1 MKVFN
6 TRSYVWLIYAI
17 LWGMVWAYPVLT
29 TLVIAVRGGT
39 TPFLE
44 QRSSRLGGHTS
55 LLPALSA
62 PSLAGTLLVHAPPC
76 TSLYTFCSRGALSL
90 RLFPLLFGRGEV
102 SCIAYAGTLYVTP

>member
-39 TPFLE
+39 TLSWNSVLHGWAGILPF
-44 QRSSRLGGHTS
+44 
-55 LLPALSA
+55 
-62 PSLAGTLLVHAPPC
+62 
-76 TSLYTFCSRGALSL
+76 F
-90 RLFPLLFGRGEV
+90 LLFLLHRLPYT
-102 SCIAYAGTLYVTP
+102 SCSCATVYEFIYFL

>member
-39 TPFLE
+39 T
-44 QRSSRLGGHTS
+44 RSSRLGGHIPF
-55 LLPALSA
+55 LPALSA

-90 RLFPLLFGRGEV
+90 RLFPLLFGRGKV
-102 SCIAYAGTLYVTP
+102 SCMAYAGILHITP